1 MSILT
6 LAAKAVSAVRCDDM
20 ATTSIWRVKGW
31 LGKVV
36 IYVENPDKTEN
47 PAFYEKQEMT
57 DRQTQGLS
65 DVIDYAVSSEKTK
78 VTDEATE
85 VMQQF
90 VSGVNC
96 HPATAREEM
105 IAVKKRFGKEDGTV
119 AYHGYQSF
127 APGEATPEMAH
138 EIGAKLAQQLWGDK
152 YQVIVATHLDKDS
165 HLHNHFVVNTVSFLD
180 GLKYHRTEKDYY
192 EMQKA
197 SDALCRE
204 YNLSVIE
211 NPQRGKSKQYGEWR
225 AEQEGRPTWRGLI
238 RAEIDEVIRQSM
250 TERQFFDNLR
260 KRGYEVKVGKDI
272 SVRPPGKERFVR
284 LERNFGE
291 DYSYDGIRKRILA
304 QFKRERPLPEPERK
318 VRRARLRGD
327 FKNTK
332 KVTGFRALYFHY
344 CYLLGIFP
352 KNQPKHN
359 KRLHFLLREDLAKL
373 DAISEETKLLVRN
386 RIDTVEQLS
395 SYKEGLEAKIESLT
409 ADRKALYRKQ
419 RTVSVKTDDDA
430 LARVKEQITAIS
442 NELSVLR
449 KEVRLCED
457 IAIRSGVIKEKS
469 ADGMVDVMV
478 RAEDASKINR
488 IVERFHLATVDT
500 ASIKHEIEK
509 TRAEKGA
516 GEKKEAPDVPQ
527 KGQPEKSDEDKLLD
541 EMLGAPTRKEEPAPV
556 NPSAART
563 EKSPPSAPTSEPPSK
578 AAEGAAKSAEQRPS
592 VRKELRDIQAQ
603 RRQEEAAAPVK
614 EPERTKKPASK
625 STQHQQ
631 PPRKKKKAKER

>member
-1 MSILT
+1 
-6 LAAKAVSAVRCDDM
+6 M

-47 PAFYEKQEMT
+47 PAFYE
-57 DRQTQGLS
+57 RQDMIGRQAQGLS
-65 DVIDYAVSSEKTK
+65 DVIDYAVNSEKTQMA
-78 VTDEATE
+78 DEATE

-96 HPATAREEM
+96 HPATARKEM

-138 EIGAKLAQQLWGDK
+138 EIGVKLAQQLWGDK
-152 YQVIVATHLDKDS
+152 YQVIVCTHLDKDS

-180 GLKYHRTEKDYY
+180 GIKYHRTEKDYY
-192 EMQKA
+192 EMQKV

-204 YNLSVIE
+204 YGLSVIE
-211 NPQRGKSKQYGEWR
+211 NPQRGKSRQYGEWR

-272 SVRPPGKERFVR
+272 SVRPLGKERFVR

-304 QFKRERPLPEPERK
+304 QVSRERPLPEPEYR
-318 VRRARLRGD
+318 VRRVKLRGD
-327 FKNTK
+327 FKNARK
-332 KVTGFRALYFHY
+332 ITGFRALYFHY

-352 KNQPKHN
+352 RSKPKSN

-386 RIDTVEQLS
+386 HIDTAEQLF
-395 SYKEGLEAKIESLT
+395 SYKEGLETKIESLT

-419 RTVSVKTDDDA
+419 RTVSVKSDDDA
-430 LARVKEQITAIS
+430 LNRVKEQITAIS
-442 NELSVLR
+442 KELSALR

-457 IAIRSGVIKEKS
+457 IAIRSGVIKEKIR
-469 ADGMVDVMV
+469 AV
-478 RAEDASKINR
+478 REDEQSQ
-488 IVERFHLATVDT
+488 
-500 ASIKHEIEK
+500 
-509 TRAEKGA
+509 G
-516 GEKKEAPDVPQ
+516 KEN
-527 KGQPEKSDEDKLLD
+527 KRDEQFRRRS
-541 EMLGAPTRKEEPAPV
+541 GTGR
-556 NPSAART
+556 
-563 EKSPPSAPTSEPPSK
+563 
-578 AAEGAAKSAEQRPS
+578 
-592 VRKELRDIQAQ
+592 QA
-603 RRQEEAAAPVK
+603 
-614 EPERTKKPASK
+614 
-625 STQHQQ
+625 
-631 PPRKKKKAKER
+631 